1 MKVIELPLVKEMIIN
16 LGTVRQPG
24 EQVRPVVRTN
34 RLIKRIQS
42 FGMKT
47 WSQPTWPTQPLN

>member
-24 EQVRPVVRTN
+24 EQIRPVVRTN
-34 RLIKRIQS
+34 RLIKRIQ
-42 FGMKT
+42 
-47 WSQPTWPTQPLN
+47 P